1 MSNDLISREALKDDI
16 NSLYEYDTYNEEF
29 DAGVQSIINFIDN
42 APTFT
47 PKVEFVTKN
56 GITFPKAL
64 ETMTFSHELTT
75 EERQNIERAYMLG
88 VYSNERPQ
96 GEWIK
101 KVDDVGF
108 ISHICSN
115 CGSEIEVEDPCDDK
129 FCYSCGA
136 EMKVIKNDNN

>member
-1 MSNDLISREALKDDI
+1 MTNKEAIEIVKTFRQAMDTPITEHREILLGALDMAIEAL
-16 NSLYEYDTYNEEF
+16 E
-29 DAGVQSIINFIDN
+29 
-42 APTFT
+42 
-47 PKVEFVTKN
+47 
-56 GITFPKAL
+56 
-64 ETMTFSHELTT
+64 
-75 EERQNIERAYMLG
+75 
-88 VYSNERPQ
+88 ERPQ

-136 EMKVIKNDNN
+136 KMKGGEEE

>member
-1 MSNDLISREALKDDI
+1 MRLIDAEALKFTKVAEV
-16 NSLYEYDTYNEEF
+16 N
-29 DAGVQSIINFIDN
+29 GVLTHVLMAEDIDN
-42 APTFT
+42 APT
-47 PKVEFVTKN
+47 V
-56 GITFPKAL
+56 IWCS
-64 ETMTFSHELTT
+64 ETSDGLPLMDL
-75 EERQNIERAYMLG
+75 RP
-88 VYSNERPQ
+88 RPQ

-136 EMKVIKNDNN
+136 KMKGGVE

>member
-1 MSNDLISREALKDDI
+1 MSDNRIDPNYLKEIEKPHEVRPIDANALMTEIARLVVGGKHAIEEAGHGNFWI
-16 NSLYEYDTYNEEF
+16 NGLYD
-29 DAGVQSIINFIDN
+29 VKKIIDN
-42 APTFT
+42 FPT
-47 PKVEFVTKN
+47 
-56 GITFPKAL
+56 
-64 ETMTFSHELTT
+64 
-75 EERQNIERAYMLG
+75 IEPDKIQAIMSDYL
-88 VYSNERPQ
+88 VYRCEPQRPQ

-136 EMKVIKNDNN
+136 RMRGKEE